1 MRIDYI
7 DPFVESTRSVL
18 SEIAHL
24 EIKNGAPSLR
34 QSPMPTKDNVA
45 IIGIAGD
52 MEGRIILEMDDRTA
66 LAFAGVMNDMSF
78 EELTPIVID
87 SLSEL
92 TNMMIGN
99 AVSRLNDMGFN
110 FAITPPTFIKGK
122 ELLSSTPQ
130 VEALIVPLDTG
141 YGEVILNIA
150 IKYNIMLAG
159 VTIDMLLR
167 GLEDARKAI

>member
-1 MRIDYI
+1 MRLDYI
-7 DPFVESTRSVL
+7 DPFVESTTYVL

-24 EIKNGAPSLR
+24 EIRGGTPLLK

-52 MEGRIILEMDDRTA
+52 VEGRIIFEMDDKTA
-66 LAFAGVMNDMSF
+66 LAFAGIMNNTRF
-78 EELTPIVID
+78 EQLTPLAID

-92 TNMMIGN
+92 ANMMIGN

-122 ELLSSTPQ
+122 ELFSSTPQ
-130 VEALIVPLDTG
+130 VEALVVPLDTG

-150 IKYNIMLAG
+150 IKYNTTPSGA
-159 VTIDMLLR
+159 TIDMLLR
-167 GLEDARKAI
+167 GLEDARKAT